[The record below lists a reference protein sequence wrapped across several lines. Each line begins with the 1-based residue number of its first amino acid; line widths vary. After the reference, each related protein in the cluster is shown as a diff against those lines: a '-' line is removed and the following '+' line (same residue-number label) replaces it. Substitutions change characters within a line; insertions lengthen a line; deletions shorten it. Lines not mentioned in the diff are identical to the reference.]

1 MELWVRVKEGEK
13 SQKIQGS
20 LKRIFEQIKENYNQS
35 PQILAF
41 NGTKRERRRF
51 KRELRQAGKDLLK
64 AAENY
69 LNWYRRCKRFANN

>member
-1 MELWVRVKEGEK
+1 MELWVRTQEGTLK
-13 SQKIQGS
+13 LQGS
-20 LKRIFEQIKENYNQS
+20 LKAIFESLKEKFQES

-51 KRELRQAGKDLLK
+51 KRELRATGKDLLK

-69 LNWYRRCKRFANN
+69 LNWYSRCKRLFS

>member
-1 MELWVRVKEGEK
+1 MELWVRGKESEK
-13 SQKIQGS
+13 SVKLQGS
-20 LKRIFEQIKENYNQS
+20 LKKIFEELLERFEES

-51 KRELRQAGKDLLK
+51 KRELRHAGKDLLK

-69 LNWYRRCKRFANN
+69 LNWYKNCKRLFN